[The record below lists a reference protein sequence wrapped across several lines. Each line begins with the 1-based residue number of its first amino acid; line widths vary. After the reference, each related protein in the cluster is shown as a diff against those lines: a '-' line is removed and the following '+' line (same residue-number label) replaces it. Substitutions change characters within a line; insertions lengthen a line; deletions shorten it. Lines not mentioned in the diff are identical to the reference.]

1 MMIADHFTD
10 GRKAALD
17 TWLAAI
23 LPTPPERI
31 APASADASFR
41 RYFRVWRHGETY
53 IAMDAPPGREDL
65 GPFIEVAGILAQAG
79 VNVPRVLE
87 CEKNLGFLLLTDLG
101 SRQYLAALRQG
112 AEPDALYRDAIAAL
126 VRIQAHAGADTGNL
140 PPYDASRLRQEM
152 DLFPDWFLE
161 RHLGLELSGSERGL
175 IETAMNRLTA
185 AALAQPQVLVHR
197 DYHSRNLMVCDD
209 NPGILDFQDAVRGPL
224 TYDLVSLLK
233 DCYISWPRARVL
245 EWLDAYRVA
254 ATAAGVDCGES
265 RSAFIE
271 AFDLM
276 GLQRHL
282 KVLGIFCRLWYRDGK
297 PAYLADLPLVL
308 DYTLEAAAGSE
319 SMAALDHFLRARVV
333 PGFPDAQARA
343 GVPA

>member
-1 MMIADHFTD
+1 MMNADTSTD
-10 GRKAALD
+10 SRKAALEN
-17 TWLAAI
+17 WLAEI
-23 LPTPPERI
+23 LADAPVRI

-41 RYFRVWRHGETY
+41 RYFRVWHGGKTY

-65 GPFIEVAGILAQAG
+65 GPFIEVAGILAEAG
-79 VNVPRVLE
+79 VNVPTVLE
-87 CEKNLGFLLLTDLG
+87 CEKDLGFLLLTDLG

-112 AEPDALYRDAIAAL
+112 AEPETLYRDAIAAL
-126 VRIQAHAGADTGNL
+126 VRIQAHAGAGTERL
-140 PPYDASRLRQEM
+140 PVYDAGRLRQEM
-152 DLFPDWFLE
+152 GLFPDWFLG
-161 RHLGLELSGSERGL
+161 RHLGLVLSGPEQAL
-175 IETAMNRLTA
+175 IDEAMSRLVE

-209 NPGILDFQDAVRGPL
+209 NPGILDFQDAVRGPS

-233 DCYISWPRARVL
+233 DCYICWPRPRVL
-245 EWLDAYRVA
+245 GWVDAYRA
-254 ATAAGVDCGES
+254 AAEAAGLPCRDT
-265 RSAFIE
+265 RAAFIE

-297 PAYLADLPLVL
+297 PAYLADLPRVL
-308 DYTLEAAAGSE
+308 DYTLEAAAGSG
-319 SMAALDHFLRARVV
+319 SMAALHDFLRRRVA
-333 PGFPDAQARA
+333 PGFPAAQARA